1 MNISPCQTQIFDP
14 DQGLAQPTEHVDDQ
28 ATGSSNSPTSRLL
41 RPEGHASDL
50 RGPRPSYGERARL
63 RQAHAQDSLAE
74 WSTALARGAS
84 PQGRGFEPHSCHFAR
99 LACVCA
105 RPRSVNVTLRA
116 QLVGRPGERRNQ
128 AKSEGAHPGF
138 GDPSALLEIAR
149 RCPGAFQELSNH
161 TRAPAFDR
169 SPQRTRATNGNR
181 CGAAPL
187 RGTCCAAG
195 APFATD
201 NTRASAGN
209 RTRATSMAT
218 MSSATRQLMLAQR
231 CVCAAGSV
239 QGGRAPRQ
247 LSATH
252 RGARIAVSAVHL
264 WSSCYDVSLTR

>member
-1 MNISPCQTQIFDP
+1 MTSP
-14 DQGLAQPTEHVDDQ
+14 
-28 ATGSSNSPTSRLL
+28 S
-41 RPEGHASDL
+41 
-50 RGPRPSYGERARL
+50 PRP
-63 RQAHAQDSLAE
+63 RQFGRVVE
-74 WSTALARGAS
+74 ALARGAS
-84 PQGRGFEPHSCHFAR
+84 PQGRGFEPQSCHFAR
-99 LACVCA
+99 LACRCA

-128 AKSEGAHPGF
+128 AKLEGAHPGF

-161 TRAPAFDR
+161 TRATAFDR

-181 CGAAPL
+181 CGAASL

>member
-1 MNISPCQTQIFDP
+1 M
-14 DQGLAQPTEHVDDQ
+14 
-28 ATGSSNSPTSRLL
+28 
-41 RPEGHASDL
+41 

-63 RQAHAQDSLAE
+63 RQAHAQDSLVE
-74 WSTALARGAS
+74 WSKALARGAS

-116 QLVGRPGERRNQ
+116 QLAGRPGERRNQ
-128 AKSEGAHPGF
+128 AKSEGALPGF
-138 GDPSALLEIAR
+138 GDPSALFEFAR
-149 RCPGAFQELSNH
+149 RCQGAFEELSNH
-161 TRAPAFDR
+161 TRASDR
-169 SPQRTRATNGNR
+169 PPQRTRVTNGNR
-181 CGAAPL
+181 CGAALL

-201 NTRASAGN
+201 HTHASVGN
-209 RTRATSMAT
+209 RTRVTSMAT
-218 MSSATRQLMLAQR
+218 MYPAIRQLMLAQR

-252 RGARIAVSAVHL
+252 RGARNAVSAVHL
-264 WSSCYDVSLTR
+264 WSNCCDVSLTR